1 MSRHLLLKEWTLSW
15 YYDDDEVL
23 IITIII
29 RMMIIQKVGRS
40 MEKLRALEVELE
52 RKHGCRVI
60 IIQVDVIIIITI
72 VIIIIRVVI
81 IQVDAIITITIIRCT
96 MLLYININI
105 ATISMLI
112 KCVYCLG

>member
-29 RMMIIQKVGRS
+29 LMMIIQKVGRS

-60 IIQVDVIIIITI
+60 IIQVDVIITITI
-72 VIIIIRVVI
+72 VITIIRVVI
-81 IQVDAIITITIIRCT
+81 IKVDVIITITIIRCT

-105 ATISMLI
+105 TTIKMLI
-112 KCVYCLG
+112 KCV